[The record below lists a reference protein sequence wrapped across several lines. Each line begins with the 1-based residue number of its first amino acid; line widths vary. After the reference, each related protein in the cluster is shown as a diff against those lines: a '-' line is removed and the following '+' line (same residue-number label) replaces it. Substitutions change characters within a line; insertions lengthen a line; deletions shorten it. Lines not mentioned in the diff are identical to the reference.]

1 MIYIYE
7 SDNSYK
13 YCKQL
18 QRFTAKATFVQGSLL
33 VEFIQHNYVSV
44 LNIFYFTHQIKTTD
58 LGGFL
63 QSAHWSD

>member
-18 QRFTAKATFVQGSLL
+18 QRFTAKATFVKVVSV
-33 VEFIQHNYVSV
+33 VEFIQHTYMSM
-44 LNIFYFTHQIKTTD
+44 LNIFLFY
-58 LGGFL
+58 
-63 QSAHWSD
+63 S